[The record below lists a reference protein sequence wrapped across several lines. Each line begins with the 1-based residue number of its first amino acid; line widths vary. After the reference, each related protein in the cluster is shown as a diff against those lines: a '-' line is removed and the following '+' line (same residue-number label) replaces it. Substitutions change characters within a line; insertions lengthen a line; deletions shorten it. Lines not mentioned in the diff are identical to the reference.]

1 MQPESGDRGVSITVV
16 GSVALD
22 TVYTP
27 FGQAQD
33 ALGGSASYFTTAAS
47 LYDHINL
54 VGVVGQD
61 FPQEHLEFLG
71 TRSADLR
78 SLQVLPGETF
88 RWGGRYALDMNTRE
102 TLFTELGVFAEF
114 RPSLPAEF
122 GHAEV
127 VFLANIHPA
136 LQLDVLRQTRQGTAK
151 LRALD
156 TMNLWIETTRD
167 TLTEVIRHV
176 DIVMIAEEEA
186 RQYADTPSLRTAAQ
200 TILDLGPKMLV
211 IKQGPYGSLLMGAD
225 GSYFVSPSYPIEE
238 VRDPTGAG
246 DAFAGGFLGYLA
258 TRLRSGRELASADYQ
273 RALVHGNIMGSF
285 ACEDFSVG
293 KLKVVTPVDIA
304 GRYQQYVSFTHF
316 EEAWRA
322 GEATAART

>member
-1 MQPESGDRGVSITVV
+1 MPGEDGENRVSITVV

-33 ALGGSASYFTTAAS
+33 ALGGSASYFATAAS
-47 LYDHINL
+47 LYDQVNL
-54 VGVVGQD
+54 VGVVGED

-71 TRSADLR
+71 TRSAIQD
-78 SLQVLPGETF
+78 SLQVAQGKTF
-88 RWGGRYALDMNTRE
+88 RWGGRYALDMNSRE
-102 TLFTELGVFAEF
+102 TLFTDLGVFADF
-114 RPSLPAEF
+114 QPSLPEAY

-136 LQLDVLRQTRQGTAK
+136 LQLDVLQQMERGGVQ

-156 TMNLWIETTRD
+156 TMNLWIETSHVA
-167 TLTEVIRHV
+167 LTEVLRKV
-176 DIVMIAEEEA
+176 DVVMIAEEEA
-186 RQYADTPSLRTAAQ
+186 RQYANTPNLRAAAR
-200 TILDLGPKMLV
+200 TILDLGPGILV
-211 IKQGPYGSLLMGAD
+211 IKQGPYGSLLIGAD
-225 GSYFVSPSYPIEE
+225 GSYFAAPSYPIEE

-258 TRLRSGRELASADYQ
+258 TRLHAGKELTPADYQ
-273 RALVHGNIMGSF
+273 RGLVHGNILGSF

-293 KLKVVTPVDIA
+293 RLKQVTSEDIA
-304 GRYQQYVSFTHF
+304 ARYQQCVSFTHF
-316 EEAWRA
+316 EAEWSSGTVA
-322 GEATAART
+322 ATA